1 MNTSHTL
8 SVISWRYLL
17 SYRTYRPRKTR
28 NGLLFV
34 SRYCMC
40 DDRVRRLLHTLRRS
54 RGLEYGTS
62 ADAGTA
68 PTLTKTHAQDLV
80 LKLTDEE
87 RSSLLTALQEYESEK
102 VRMEYQGQL
111 ARVRWRSKFG
121 RPSKLPRV
129 GDVDPTGSYCP
140 VPEDWLKQKFAEK
153 VVEPTA
159 KELWAVSMHQ
169 ALPFIGFGFLDNLI
183 MIVAGDYID
192 LTLGTALGITTLA
205 AAALGN
211 TISDVAGIG
220 SAWYVESVAIKVGV
234 RPPQLTPQQLEMKSS
249 RWAANL
255 GRAFGVTLGCL
266 LGMIPL
272 WFLPTPTKEVAKQ
285 PAKSSD
291 AEEPLSIPSA
301 AVLPT

>member
-8 SVISWRYLL
+8 TSIPWRYLL
-17 SYRTYRPRKTR
+17 SHRTYLPRKTR
-28 NGLLFV
+28 NSLLFL

-40 DDRVRRLLHTLRRS
+40 DDRVRRLIHTLRRS
-54 RGLEYGTS
+54 RGLEYGT
-62 ADAGTA
+62 DAGTT
-68 PTLTKTHAQDLV
+68 PPLTKTHAQDLV

-87 RSSLLTALQEYESEK
+87 RSSLLAALQEYESEK

-140 VPEDWLKQKFAEK
+140 VPEDWLKRKFAEK
-153 VVEPTA
+153 VVPPTA
-159 KELWAVSMHQ
+159 KELWGVSTHQ

-192 LTLGTALGITTLA
+192 LTLGTYLGITTLA

-234 RPPQLTPQQLEMKSS
+234 RPPQLTPQQLEMRSS

-255 GRAFGVTLGCL
+255 GRAYGVTLGCL
-266 LGMIPL
+266 LGMVPL
-272 WFLPTPTKEVAKQ
+272 WFLPTPDKEVPKPLTTKE
-285 PAKSSD
+285 
-291 AEEPLSIPSA
+291 AEESPVGTGIQV